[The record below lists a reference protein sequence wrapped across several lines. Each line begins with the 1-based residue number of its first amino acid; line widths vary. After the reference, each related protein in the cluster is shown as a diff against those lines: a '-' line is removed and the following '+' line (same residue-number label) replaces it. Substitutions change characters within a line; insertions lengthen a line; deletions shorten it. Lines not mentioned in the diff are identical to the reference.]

1 MIALGSVQ
9 STMSEGLPKWVAEE
23 IKNAKFGKPEE
34 WEGSGYILEANK
46 EQHKVDVQFYE
57 KLPEGRY
64 IATLDLPE
72 KFDADS
78 LELGLV
84 YLFKFNTFKA
94 MLPEKVTKFLK
105 EKFDLAMDSI
115 YRFELVSAERLEAEA
130 DNVPR
135 PSAEEEDE

>member
-1 MIALGSVQ
+1 MLALGSVQ

-23 IKNAKFGKPEE
+23 IKTAKFGKPEE

-46 EQHKVDVQFYE
+46 EQQKVDVQFYE

-64 IATLDLPE
+64 IATLELPD
-72 KFDADS
+72 KFNADS

-94 MLPEKVTKFLK
+94 VLPEKVTKFLK
-105 EKFDLAMDSI
+105 EKFDLVMDSI

-135 PSAEEEDE
+135 PTAEEEDE

>member
-1 MIALGSVQ
+1 
-9 STMSEGLPKWVAEE
+9 MSEGLPKWAVEE
-23 IKNAKFGKPEE
+23 IKSAKFGKSEV

-64 IATLDLPE
+64 IATLEIPE
-72 KFDADS
+72 KFNADS

-84 YLFKFNTFKA
+84 YLFKFNAFKA
-94 MLPEKVTKFLK
+94 PLSEKVTKFLK
-105 EKFDLAMDSI
+105 EKLDLTMESI
-115 YRFELVSAERLEAEA
+115 YRFELISAERLEAEA

-135 PSAEEEDE
+135 SPAEEEDD

>member
-1 MIALGSVQ
+1 
-9 STMSEGLPKWVAEE
+9 MSEGLPKWVAEE
-23 IKNAKFGKPEE
+23 IKTAKFGKPEE

-46 EQHKVDVQFYE
+46 EQQKVDVQFYE

-64 IATLDLPE
+64 IATLELPD
-72 KFDADS
+72 KFNADS

-94 MLPEKVTKFLK
+94 VLPEKVTKFLK
-105 EKFDLAMDSI
+105 EKFDLVMDSI

-135 PSAEEEDE
+135 PTAEEEDE